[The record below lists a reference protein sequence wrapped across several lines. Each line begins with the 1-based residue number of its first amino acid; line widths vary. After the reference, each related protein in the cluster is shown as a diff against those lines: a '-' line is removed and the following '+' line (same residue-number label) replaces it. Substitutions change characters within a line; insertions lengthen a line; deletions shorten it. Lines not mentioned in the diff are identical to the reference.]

1 MDSGHTFWVGEE
13 MVCTSPCILS
23 RVAWCHFVLFLVM
36 LAWTAWLKAYLPD
49 FSAVQVL
56 FSPFFWYLVRVE
68 GLCWGCVN
76 ILLRLAYADFHI
88 HLQVFLEFIITMVDK
103 WWFTDYIPSVFISC
117 KKKKSVFSLLFF
129 LPVCLHLS
137 FCLFQYGL
145 MESYNLCSHWP
156 VWARRTSF

>member
-23 RVAWCHFVLFLVM
+23 RVTWCHFVLFLVM

-117 KKKKSVFSLLFF
+117 KKKCFF
-129 LPVCLHLS
+129 LAIF
-137 FCLFQYGL
+137 FCLSISLFACFSMDSWSLIICVHIGQFGPEGPL
-145 MESYNLCSHWP
+145 SN
-156 VWARRTSF
+156 